1 MPETISLYTEQL
13 ISTLCDYILF
23 IKSQDSNLSDLVSNK
38 LISDFFERIID
49 GCIYEIYF
57 GEHMKELNI
66 NIIDATLGLVQSIE
80 DMPSD
85 KEKRQMILDIF
96 MKIKKTD
103 NEVRNR
109 LELFALRSPKL
120 LKIIIE
126 E

>member
-1 MPETISLYTEQL
+1 M
-13 ISTLCDYILF
+13 
-23 IKSQDSNLSDLVSNK
+23 
-38 LISDFFERIID
+38 ISDFFERIID

-57 GEHMKELNI
+57 GDHMKELNI
-66 NIIDATLGLVQSIE
+66 NIIDAAVGLVQSIE

-85 KEKRQMILDIF
+85 KEKGKVILDTF
-96 MKIKKTD
+96 MRIKKTD

-109 LELFALRSPKL
+109 LELFAFRSPKL